1 MKYYI
6 SKLIEGK
13 FEATI
18 DNVTELLSE
27 EGFGIQSLINVTK
40 TLKEKLDVDYKNY
53 VILGACNPHLA
64 LRAFQ
69 AEDKIGTLMPC
80 NVIVIDQGDG
90 KIEIAAMDPNALM
103 GQIGNP
109 ELNVLALE
117 ASKRLNRVLEKL
129 Q

>member
-6 SKLIEGK
+6 SKIIEGQ
-13 FEATI
+13 FETTI
-18 DNVTELLSE
+18 EKVTELLSD

-53 VILGACNPHLA
+53 IILGACNPHLA

-80 NVIVIDQGDG
+80 NVIVIDQGEG

-117 ASKRLNRVLEKL
+117 ASKRLNRVLDKL
-129 Q
+129 R

>member
-6 SKLIEGK
+6 SKIIEGQ
-13 FEATI
+13 FETTI
-18 DNVTELLSE
+18 EKVTELLSD

-53 VILGACNPHLA
+53 IILGACNPHLA

-80 NVIVIDQGDG
+80 NVIVIDQGEG
-90 KIEIAAMDPNALM
+90 KIEIAAMDPNSLM

-117 ASKRLNRVLEKL
+117 ASKRLNRVLDKL
-129 Q
+129 R

>member
-6 SKLIEGK
+6 SKIIEGQ
-13 FEATI
+13 FETTI
-18 DNVTELLSE
+18 ENVTELLSE
-27 EGFGIQSLINVTK
+27 EGFGIQSLIDVTK

-117 ASKRLNRVLEKL
+117 ASKRMNRVLDKL
-129 Q
+129 R

>member
-1 MKYYI
+1 MQYYV
-6 SKLIEGK
+6 SK
-13 FEATI
+13 TI
-18 DNVTELLSE
+18 QGEFKSMVDKVTELLAE
-27 EGFGIQSLINVTK
+27 EGFGIQSLIDVTK
-40 TLKEKLDVDYKNY
+40 TLKDKLDVEFKNY

-90 KIEIAAMDPNALM
+90 AIEIAAMDPNVLM
-103 GQIGNP
+103 SQIGNP

-117 ASKRLNRVLEKL
+117 ASKRLNRVLSKM
-129 Q
+129 

>member
-1 MKYYI
+1 MQYYN
-6 SKLIEGK
+6 SKIIKAQFDLTVEK
-13 FEATI
+13 
-18 DNVTELLSE
+18 VTKLLSE
-27 EGFGIQSLINVTK
+27 EGFGVLSTINVTK
-40 TLKEKLDVDYKNY
+40 TLKEKLDIDYKEY

-64 LRAFQ
+64 IRAFQ

-90 KIEIAAMDPNALM
+90 EIEVAAMDPNSLM

-117 ASKRLNRVLEKL
+117 ASKRLSRVLSKV
-129 Q
+129 

>member
-1 MKYYI
+1 MQYYV
-6 SKLIEGK
+6 SK
-13 FEATI
+13 TI
-18 DNVTELLSE
+18 QGEFKSMVDKVTELLAE
-27 EGFGIQSLINVTK
+27 EGFGIQSLIDVTK
-40 TLKEKLDVDYKNY
+40 TLKDKLDVEFKNY

-90 KIEIAAMDPNALM
+90 AIEIAAMDPNVLM
-103 GQIGNP
+103 SQIGNP

-117 ASKRLNRVLEKL
+117 ASKRLNRVLAKI
-129 Q
+129 